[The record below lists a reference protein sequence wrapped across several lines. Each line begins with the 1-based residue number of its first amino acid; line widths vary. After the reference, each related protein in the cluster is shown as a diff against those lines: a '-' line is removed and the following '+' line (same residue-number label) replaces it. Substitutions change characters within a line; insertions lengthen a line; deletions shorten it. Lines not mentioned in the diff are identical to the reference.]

1 MRLTAVRIARAAV
14 GAQTADELAV
24 LAVAALPAGFRAL
37 VAGPGARVP
46 RQLEPP
52 LQHLAVPV
60 VVQPREV
67 VVGEQPVLEHGHGY
81 FPKKKEHGHG
91 DHCPARPPAATRPV
105 AARPAPPPLATATR
119 PVLQS
124 GCS

>member
-24 LAVAALPAGFRAL
+24 LAVAALPAGFLAL

-81 FPKKKEHGHG
+81 FPKKRSTGTATTALH
-91 DHCPARPPAATRPV
+91 ARPRQLV
-105 AARPAPPPLATATR
+105 QWRHVRLR
-119 PVLQS
+119 RH
-124 GCS
+124 